1 MELTDGDVAEYEARG
16 LLCFPGLLQGEEV
29 AALQGALPAL
39 LVRRGPEVIRE
50 KDDQAARLVFGAHE
64 FSQVFDR
71 LARHPKILGTVRQ
84 LLGSEVYLHQSRI
97 NPKEGFGGGAAWDWH
112 QDFPGWYFADGMPE
126 PRCAMVAV
134 FVDDCTPVTSPL
146 LVVPGSQQY
155 GLRDSQLHR
164 DAEGYAL
171 YHMARDELQALA
183 DEKGIEALLGPAGT
197 VCFCHSNLVHGSA
210 NNVSPWRRAIAYLIY
225 NAVDNA
231 CAREDRPWFQNNRDF
246 TPLTPL
252 GADCLQGSSA

>member
-1 MELTDGDVAEYEARG
+1 MELDKGHLAEYEARW
-16 LLCFPGLLQGEEV
+16 LLCFPGLLLGEEFV
-29 AALQGALPAL
+29 VLQRARPAL
-39 LVRRGPEVIRE
+39 LARKGPEVIRE
-50 KDDQAARLVFGAHE
+50 RDDEAARLVFGAHG

-71 LARHPKILGTVRQ
+71 LTRHPKILGPVRQ
-84 LLGSEVYLHQSRI
+84 LLDSEVYLHQSRI
-97 NPKEGFGGGAAWDWH
+97 NPKQGFGGGQAWDWH

-171 YHMARDELQALA
+171 YHMAREDLQALA
-183 DEKGIEALLGPAGT
+183 EEKGIEALLGPAG
-197 VCFCHSNLVHGSA
+197 
-210 NNVSPWRRAIAYLIY
+210 
-225 NAVDNA
+225 
-231 CAREDRPWFQNNRDF
+231 
-246 TPLTPL
+246 
-252 GADCLQGSSA
+252 